1 MKKLLTKKLNYGKI
15 PPIGAIKAGGVRKLG
30 VIVMLNKFG
39 KKICAGVCALS
50 LGLNLNVKSD
60 AFFWDVALIANEFLS
75 GAVFTLDVSIK
86 SAENLVKLIKYLA
99 TFEEEVHEL
108 MEEMEEDDDKEE
120 EPKDDKEEEPKIVK
134 VTWNQKLKKI
144 KNKTPSILFGVLGP
158 ILLADAAKR
167 SYELYK
173 NLSESSS
180 NQKKTS
186 GNENIAGNKENK
198 K

>member
-1 MKKLLTKKLNYGKI
+1 MTKKLYYDTI
-15 PPIGAIKAGGVRKLG
+15 PPTGGIKAGGIKAGGIKKLG

-50 LGLNLNVKSD
+50 MGFGFNSNVKSD
-60 AFFWDVALIANEFLS
+60 ALFWDVALIANEFLS
-75 GAVFTLDVSIK
+75 GAVFILDVSKK
-86 SAENLVKLIKYLA
+86 SARNLVKLIKYLA
-99 TFEEEVHEL
+99 TFEEKVDELDEL
-108 MEEMEEDDDKEE
+108 MEEGYELEKP
-120 EPKDDKEEEPKIVK
+120 EPKTVP
-134 VTWNQKLKKI
+134 VTWNQKLKAI
-144 KNKTPSILFGVLGP
+144 KKKTPSILFGVFGP

>member
-1 MKKLLTKKLNYGKI
+1 MIESYQLVVSKPVVSKI
-15 PPIGAIKAGGVRKLG
+15 RSD
-30 VIVMLNKFG
+30 VMLNELG

-50 LGLNLNVKSD
+50 MGLGFNSNVKSD
-60 AFFWDVALIANEFLS
+60 ALFWDVALIANEFLS
-75 GAVFTLDVSIK
+75 GAVFILAASAK
-86 SAENLVKLIKYLA
+86 SAGKLVKLIKYLA
-99 TFEEEVHEL
+99 TFEQEYYELGFIGDNNL
-108 MEEMEEDDDKEE
+108 MEEKKTKML
-120 EPKDDKEEEPKIVK
+120 K
-134 VTWNQKLKKI
+134 VTWSQKLKEI
-144 KNKTPSILFGVLGP
+144 KKETPDILFCVSGP

-167 SYELYK
+167 SCELYK

>member
-1 MKKLLTKKLNYGKI
+1 MNYDTISPTG
-15 PPIGAIKAGGVRKLG
+15 GIKAGGIKAGGIKAGGIKKLG
-30 VIVMLNKFG
+30 VIVMLNKLG
-39 KKICAGVCALS
+39 KKICAVVCALS
-50 LGLNLNVKSD
+50 MGLGFNSNVKSD
-60 AFFWDVALIANEFLS
+60 ALFWDVALIANEFLS
-75 GAVFTLDVSIK
+75 GAIFTLDVSKK
-86 SAENLVKLIKYLA
+86 SAGKLKELIKYLA

-108 MEEMEEDDDKEE
+108 MEDDGELEK
-120 EPKDDKEEEPKIVK
+120 PKPKMVP

-144 KNKTPSILFGVLGP
+144 KKKTPSILFGVLGP

>member
-1 MKKLLTKKLNYGKI
+1 MTKKLNYDTISPTG
-15 PPIGAIKAGGVRKLG
+15 GIKAGGIKAGGIKKLG

-50 LGLNLNVKSD
+50 MGFGFNSNVKSD
-60 AFFWDVALIANEFLS
+60 ALFWDVALIANEFLS
-75 GAVFTLDVSIK
+75 GAIFTWSVSIK
-86 SAENLVKLIKYLA
+86 SAKNLVKLIKYLA
-99 TFEEEVHEL
+99 TFEEFEKKDFEL
-108 MEEMEEDDDKEE
+108 KEDDDKEE
-120 EPKDDKEEEPKIVK
+120 PKMVK
-134 VTWNQKLKKI
+134 VTWNQKLEKI
-144 KNKTPSILFGVLGP
+144 KKKTPSILFGVLGP

>member
-1 MKKLLTKKLNYGKI
+1 
-15 PPIGAIKAGGVRKLG
+15 
-30 VIVMLNKFG
+30 MLNKFG
-39 KKICAGVCALS
+39 KKICAGVCALGMGFGFNS
-50 LGLNLNVKSD
+50 NVKSD
-60 AFFWDVALIANEFLS
+60 ALFWDVALIANEFLS

>member
-1 MKKLLTKKLNYGKI
+1 MIESYQLVVSKPVVSKPVVSKI
-15 PPIGAIKAGGVRKLG
+15 RSD
-30 VIVMLNKFG
+30 VMLNELG

-50 LGLNLNVKSD
+50 MGLGFNSNVKSD
-60 AFFWDVALIANEFLS
+60 ALFWDVALIANEFLS
-75 GAVFTLDVSIK
+75 GALFTLATSKK
-86 SAENLVKLIKYLA
+86 SAGKLVKLIKYLA
-99 TFEEEVHEL
+99 TFEEKVHEL
-108 MEEMEEDDDKEE
+108 MEEDDEPVEELEK
-120 EPKDDKEEEPKIVK
+120 EPKMVK

-144 KNKTPSILFGVLGP
+144 KEKTPDILFGVFGP

>member
-1 MKKLLTKKLNYGKI
+1 
-15 PPIGAIKAGGVRKLG
+15 
-30 VIVMLNKFG
+30 MLNKLG

-50 LGLNLNVKSD
+50 MGLGFNSNVKSD
-60 AFFWDVALIANEFLS
+60 ALFWDVALIANEFLS
-75 GAVFTLDVSIK
+75 GAMFTLEVSK
-86 SAENLVKLIKYLA
+86 RSAEKLVKLIKYLA
-99 TFEEEVHEL
+99 TFEEKYCEIV
-108 MEEMEEDDDKEE
+108 EDDIPMEDD
-120 EPKDDKEEEPKIVK
+120 KDDKDDKDDELVK
-134 VTWNQKLKKI
+134 KPPMVRAITWDQKLKEI
-144 KNKTPSILFGVLGP
+144 KKKTPDILFGVFGP

-167 SYELYK
+167 GYGLYK

>member
-1 MKKLLTKKLNYGKI
+1 LNYDTISSTG
-15 PPIGAIKAGGVRKLG
+15 GIKAGGIKAGGIKKLG

-50 LGLNLNVKSD
+50 MGFGFNSNVKSD
-60 AFFWDVALIANEFLS
+60 ALFWDVALIANEFLS
-75 GAVFTLDVSIK
+75 GAIFTLSVSRK

-99 TFEEEVHEL
+99 TFEEEYED
-108 MEEMEEDDDKEE
+108 EEEDEKLKDFKLKKDYDEE
-120 EPKDDKEEEPKIVK
+120 EQKMVP

-144 KNKTPSILFGVLGP
+144 KEGTPGILFGVLGP

>member
-1 MKKLLTKKLNYGKI
+1 
-15 PPIGAIKAGGVRKLG
+15 
-30 VIVMLNKFG
+30 MLNKFG

-50 LGLNLNVKSD
+50 MGLGFNSNVKSD
-60 AFFWDVALIANEFLS
+60 ALFWDVALIANEFLS
-75 GAVFTLDVSIK
+75 GAIFTLGVSRK

-99 TFEEEVHEL
+99 TFEEED
-108 MEEMEEDDDKEE
+108 EEEEDEEEDEKLKNFKLKEDDDEE
-120 EPKDDKEEEPKIVK
+120 EPK
-134 VTWNQKLKKI
+134 WNQKLKKI
-144 KNKTPSILFGVLGP
+144 KEGTPGILFGVLGP
-158 ILLADAAKR
+158 ILLADATKR

>member
-1 MKKLLTKKLNYGKI
+1 MTKKLNYDTISPTG
-15 PPIGAIKAGGVRKLG
+15 GIKAGGIKKLG
-30 VIVMLNKFG
+30 VMVMLNKFG

-50 LGLNLNVKSD
+50 MFGFNSNVKSD
-60 AFFWDVALIANEFLS
+60 ALFWDVALIANEFLS
-75 GAVFTLDVSIK
+75 GAIFTLSVSRK

-99 TFEEEVHEL
+99 TFEEEYED
-108 MEEMEEDDDKEE
+108 EEEYEKLKDFKLKKDDDGEE
-120 EPKDDKEEEPKIVK
+120 QKMVP

-144 KNKTPSILFGVLGP
+144 KEGTPSILFGVLGP
-158 ILLADAAKR
+158 ILLADATKR